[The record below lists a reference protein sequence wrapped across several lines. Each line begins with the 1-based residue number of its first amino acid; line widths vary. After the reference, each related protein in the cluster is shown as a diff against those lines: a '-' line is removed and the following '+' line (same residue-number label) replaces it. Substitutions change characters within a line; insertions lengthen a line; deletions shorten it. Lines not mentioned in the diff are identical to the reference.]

1 MKHSYKLFAFSV
13 IFTIILSGCRK
24 DDIILPPE
32 EEQLPPQ
39 DEILP
44 PQEEEEVPEE
54 EEEEEEEENLP
65 PQTVTS
71 IVGFYLLNEGNMA
84 MNKASLDYYD
94 YETSVYK
101 TNVYGQAN
109 PESTLGLGD
118 VGNDIGIYGSKL
130 YTVINAS
137 NKLEIMDVATT
148 KRLEVIEIQNC
159 RYITFAEGKAYV
171 SAYDGEIG
179 LGQNTPNGLV
189 AEIDTTTLAITRRVE
204 VGRQPEELAVV
215 DGKLYVANSGGYSP
229 PNYETTVSV
238 VDLNSFAVVSE
249 IEVAPNLHRLKATES
264 GDLYVSSRGD
274 YFEIPSQLFVVDTK
288 KGEVRK
294 AYDIPASNLTIVGD
308 TAYIVGSEFSYETFD
323 WEIGYRMIDIKDEIL
338 LEDSFL
344 PKSVSD
350 EIEMPYGV
358 AVDPFSKNIYITDAR
373 DYVSPGTLYC
383 IDKNKTMK
391 FKAKTGDI
399 PAHFAFVYK
408 TITINK

>member
-1 MKHSYKLFAFSV
+1 MKHYYKLFV
-13 IFTIILSGCRK
+13 IATISSIIFIGCRK
-24 DDIILPPE
+24 DDIIIPPE

-39 DEILP
+39 
-44 PQEEEEVPEE
+44 EEVLPPEE
-54 EEEEEEEENLP
+54 EEEEGEDENLP

-94 YETSVYK
+94 YETSTYK
-101 TNVYGQAN
+101 RNVYGEAN
-109 PESTLGLGD
+109 PTATLGLGD
-118 VGNDIGIYGSKL
+118 VGNDIGIYGTKL

-148 KRLEVIEIQNC
+148 KRLKVIDIKNG
-159 RYITFAEGKAYV
+159 RYITFANGKAYI
-171 SAYDGEIG
+171 SAYDGDIG
-179 LGQNTPNGLV
+179 LGQNTPNGFV
-189 AEIDTTTLAITRRVE
+189 AEIDTTTMAITRRVE

-229 PNYETTVSV
+229 PNYERTVSV
-238 VDLNSFAVVSE
+238 VDLNSFTVVSE
-249 IEVAPNLHRLKATES
+249 IDVAPNLHRLRATES

-274 YFEIPSQLFVVDTK
+274 YFENPSQLFVVDTK
-288 KGEVRK
+288 KGEVK
-294 AYDIPASNLTIVGD
+294 STYNIPTSNLTIVGD
-308 TAYIVGSEFSYETFD
+308 TAYIVGSSFSYETFD
-323 WEIGYRMIDIKDEIL
+323 WEIGYRMINIKEEKL

-350 EIEMPYGV
+350 EIEMPYGI
-358 AVDPFSKNIYITDAR
+358 AVDPMSKNIYITDAR

-383 IDKNKTMK
+383 LDKNGTFK
-391 FKAKTGDI
+391 FKVTTGDI

-408 TITINK
+408 TTTIENKKLNKTN